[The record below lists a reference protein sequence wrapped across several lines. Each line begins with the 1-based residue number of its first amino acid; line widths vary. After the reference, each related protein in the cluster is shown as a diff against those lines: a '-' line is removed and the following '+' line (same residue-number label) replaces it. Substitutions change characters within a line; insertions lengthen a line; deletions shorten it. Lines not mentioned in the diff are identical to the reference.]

1 MKPIFLACGAALLL
15 FATSAFGADATY
27 VFQTPGVT

>member
-1 MKPIFLACGAALLL
+1 MKPFLLACGAALLL
-15 FATSAFGADATY
+15 TTSAFGAEATY